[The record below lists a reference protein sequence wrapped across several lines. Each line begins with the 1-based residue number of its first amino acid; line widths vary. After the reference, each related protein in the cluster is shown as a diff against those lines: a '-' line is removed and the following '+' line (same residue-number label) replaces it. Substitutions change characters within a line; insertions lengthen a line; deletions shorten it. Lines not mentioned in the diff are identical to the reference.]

1 MTTRLAALLWSPALL
16 LLAGCAVGPKY
27 VRPAAPVP
35 PAYKE
40 EGPPATG
47 EGPTW
52 KAAAPADETLRG
64 DWWTMFGDPQLSA
77 LEARLAVSS
86 ETLKIAEAQFRQARA
101 LVRFARAD
109 YAPTV
114 TAGASITR
122 ARLSRNRPIGQTN
135 GASTYSDFVLP
146 VDVSYEADLWGRI
159 RRTVEA
165 RRAEAQAAAGDVA
178 SVLLSLQAELAFDY
192 FELRGLDAVGRLL
205 DATVV
210 AYEKALDLTR
220 NRYQGGIASAA
231 EVAQAETQL
240 EATRAQRIDLG
251 VQRAAF
257 EHAIAAL
264 VGEPASTFS
273 IAVAPTD
280 VRPPAIPAG
289 LPSDLLQRRPDVAAA
304 ERRVAAANAQI
315 GVARTAFFPSLLL
328 SATGGFESGRAATWL
343 SGPSLLWSVG
353 SGLVQALF
361 DGGRR
366 RALSDQ
372 AQAAYDGTVASYRDL
387 VLTSFAQVEDNLAA
401 LRILAEEADRQEAA
415 VKAAERAL
423 VLSTNRYK
431 GGIVTYLEVATA
443 QSTALANER
452 IAVELTTRRIAASVL
467 LVKALG
473 GGWDA
478 SALPR
483 VDALLS
489 PTGSGLRVPE

>member
-1 MTTRLAALLWSPALL
+1 VSARLAALPYSLTLIAI
-16 LLAGCAVGPKY
+16 AGCAVGPRY
-27 VRPAAPVP
+27 ARPAAPVP

-40 EGPPATG
+40 DRP
-47 EGPTW
+47 
-52 KAAAPADETLRG
+52 APAGGAPIWRPAEPADQELRG
-64 DWWTMFGDPQLSA
+64 DWWTMFGDPELSA

-86 ETLKIAEAQFRQARA
+86 ETLKVAEAQFRQARA

-109 YAPTV
+109 YVPTM

-122 ARLSRNRPIGQTN
+122 TRASRNRPVTQTSS
-135 GASTYSDFVLP
+135 GHAYSDFVLP
-146 VDVSYEADLWGRI
+146 VDVSYEADLWGRV

-165 RRAEAQAAAGDVA
+165 RRAQAQAAAGDVA
-178 SVLLSLQAELAFDY
+178 SVRLSLQAELALDY
-192 FELRGLDAVGRLL
+192 FELRGLDAVGFLL
-205 DATVV
+205 DSTVV

-257 EHAIAAL
+257 EHAIAVL
-264 VGEPASTFS
+264 IGEPASTFS
-273 IAVAPTD
+273 VVAAPVD
-280 VRPPAIPAG
+280 AHPPAIPAG

-315 GVARTAFFPSLLL
+315 GVARAAFFPSLVL

-343 SGPSLLWSVG
+343 NGPSLLWSVG
-353 SGLVQALF
+353 SSLVQTLF

-366 RALSDQ
+366 RAFSDQ
-372 AQAAYDGTVASYRDL
+372 AQAAYDGAVASYRDQ

-401 LRILAEEADRQEAA
+401 LRILADEADRQAAA
-415 VKAAERAL
+415 VNAAERAL

-452 IAVELTTRRIAASVL
+452 IAVELTTRRMAASVL

-483 VDALLS
+483 LDARLS
-489 PTGSGLRVPE
+489 PTGSGLRVTE

>member
-1 MTTRLAALLWSPALL
+1 VSTRRAALLWPLALL
-16 LLAGCAVGPKY
+16 PLGGCAVGPHY
-27 VRPAAPVP
+27 ARPLAPVP
-35 PAYKE
+35 TAYKE
-40 EGPPATG
+40 DRSAPPG

-52 KAAAPADETLRG
+52 TAAVPADQTLRG
-64 DWWTMFGDPQLSA
+64 EWWTMFGDPELSA
-77 LEARLAVSS
+77 LETRLAGAS
-86 ETLKIAEAQFRQARA
+86 ETLKIAEAQFRQARS

-109 YAPTV
+109 YVPTV

-122 ARLSRNRPIGQTN
+122 ERLSRNRPLAPPG
-135 GASTYSDFVLP
+135 SVSLYSDFVLP
-146 VDVSYEADLWGRI
+146 VDVSYEADLWGRV

-178 SVLLSLQAELAFDY
+178 SVRLSLQAELALDY

-205 DATVV
+205 DSTVV
-210 AYEKALDLTR
+210 AYERALDLTR
-220 NRYQGGIASAA
+220 NRYEGGIASAA

-273 IAVAPTD
+273 IAVVPI
-280 VRPPAIPAG
+280 RSPPPPIPAG
-289 LPSDLLQRRPDVAAA
+289 LPSELLQRRPDVAAA
-304 ERRVAAANAQI
+304 ERRVAAANAQV
-315 GVARTAFFPSLLL
+315 GVARAAFFPSLLL
-328 SATGGFESGRAATWL
+328 SATGGFESGRATTWL

-353 SGLVQALF
+353 AGLVQTAF

-372 AQAAYDGTVASYRDL
+372 AQAAYDGTVASYRDR
-387 VLTSFAQVEDNLAA
+387 VLTSFAEVEDDLAA
-401 LRILAEEADRQEAA
+401 VRILEEEADRQEAA
-415 VKAAERAL
+415 VRAAERGL
-423 VLSTNRYK
+423 VLSTNRYR
-431 GGIVTYLEVATA
+431 GGIVTYLEVVTA

-452 IAVELTTRRIAASVL
+452 IAVELLTRRMTASVL

-473 GGWDA
+473 GGWDEA
-478 SALPR
+478 NLSR
-483 VDALLS
+483 VAW
-489 PTGSGLRVPE
+489 R

>member
-1 MTTRLAALLWSPALL
+1 MSPRPAALLWP
-16 LLAGCAVGPKY
+16 LAVLTAGGCAVGPRY
-27 VRPAAPVP
+27 ARPVAPVP

-40 EGPPATG
+40 DRPLSAG

-52 KAAAPADETLRG
+52 KPAAPADQALRG
-64 DWWTMFGDPQLSA
+64 DWWTLFGDPELSA

-86 ETLKIAEAQFRQARA
+86 QTLKAAEAQYRQARA

-109 YAPTV
+109 YVPTV
-114 TAGASITR
+114 TAGASVTR
-122 ARLSRNRPIGQTN
+122 TRLSRNRPIGQTS
-135 GASTYSDFVLP
+135 APDPYTDFVLP
-146 VDVSYEADLWGRI
+146 VDVSYEADLWGRV

-178 SVLLSLQAELAFDY
+178 SVRLSLQAELALDY

-205 DATVV
+205 DSTVV

-220 NRYQGGIASAA
+220 NRYEGGIASAA

-273 IAVAPTD
+273 IEMSPIEIH
-280 VRPPAIPAG
+280 PPAIPAG
-289 LPSDLLQRRPDVAAA
+289 LPSDLLQRRPDIAAA
-304 ERRVAAANAQI
+304 ERRVAAANADI
-315 GVARTAFFPSLLL
+315 GVARAAFFPSLLL
-328 SATGGFESGRAATWL
+328 SATGGFESGRAATL
-343 SGPSLLWSVG
+343 LKGPSLLWSVG
-353 SGLVQALF
+353 AGLVQTVF

-366 RALSDQ
+366 RAVSDQ
-372 AQAAYDGTVASYRDL
+372 AQAAYDGTVASYRDR
-387 VLTSFAQVEDNLAA
+387 VLTSFAEVEDNLAA

-415 VKAAERAL
+415 VRAAERGL
-423 VLSTNRYK
+423 VLSTNRYR
-431 GGIVTYLEVATA
+431 GGIVTYLEVVTA
-443 QSTALANER
+443 QSTALANQR
-452 IAVELTTRRIAASVL
+452 LAVELATRRMAASVL

-478 SALPR
+478 SAPR
-483 VDALLS
+483 E
-489 PTGSGLRVPE
+489 TGAHAASAPVNRE